1 MASNNTPSTP
11 STPFPP
17 MTFGTIYNDPA
28 AVQAATEALQQANPS
43 GAGQSQGGSSQQQ
56 SGK

>member
-1 MASNNTPSTP
+1 MTNNTP

-28 AVQAATEALQQANPS
+28 AVQAATDALQQANQS
-43 GAGQSQGGSSQQQ
+43 GAGQQQQGGSGQQQ